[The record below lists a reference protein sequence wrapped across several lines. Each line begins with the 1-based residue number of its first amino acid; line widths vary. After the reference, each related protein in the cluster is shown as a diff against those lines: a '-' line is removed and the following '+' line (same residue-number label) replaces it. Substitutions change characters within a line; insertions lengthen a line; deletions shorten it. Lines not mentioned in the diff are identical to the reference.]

1 MTKIDLSGLPPY
13 NAWLTDIYEFIVK
26 EYVEEVYVDI
36 IETYVISTI
45 KVIITQMFSLT
56 IGVRGSLS
64 MSNSKHKKQSKL

>member
-56 IGVRGSLS
+56 IGVRGNL
-64 MSNSKHKKQSKL
+64 